1 MARISSYPFDIDIQ
15 DTDAWIGSDSI
26 SRQTKQYTAEAVA
39 KYLNIKGKISIGGQM
54 NYELIDAPRSKGGSI
69 AFPNGGGD
77 GTLFSAITSLNISTK
92 DLSNQT
98 TVAYLNFLVGNEI
111 LIMDQSDKQNFGHY
125 KITSYVIDALNN
137 SFYNIQLTFLGG
149 NGAVDIDR
157 YYNIFNFTFAGDK
170 TFDFEQTIPSATWNI
185 QHNLGKFPS
194 ITVVDT
200 VNTVVIGEYT
210 YIDNNNVRL
219 NFSAAFGGKAYL
231 N

>member
-1 MARISSYPFDIDIQ
+1 
-15 DTDAWIGSDSI
+15 
-26 SRQTKQYTAEAVA
+26 
-39 KYLNIKGKISIGGQM
+39 
-54 NYELIDAPRSKGGSI
+54 
-69 AFPNGGGD
+69 
-77 GTLFSAITSLNISTK
+77 
-92 DLSNQT
+92 
-98 TVAYLNFLVGNEI
+98 
-111 LIMDQSDKQNFGHY
+111 MDQSDKQNFGHY
-125 KITSYVIDALNN
+125 RITSYVIDALNN

-200 VNTVVIGEYT
+200 SDSVVIGEYT
-210 YIDNNNVRL
+210 YIDNNNVTL
-219 NFSAAFGGKAYL
+219 NFSAPFGGKAYL